1 MKLRNLPYLRSIELN
16 IQDAFP
22 GRKVAVWFEPGLF
35 NPSMIAIKARVD
47 DAGAYTTV
55 NTESDFISEAYISD
69 ILIAKLHE
77 VLE

>member
-1 MKLRNLPYLRSIELN
+1 MGLNHLPYLRAIELN
-16 IQDAFP
+16 IQNAFP
-22 GRKVAVWFEPGLF
+22 GRKVAVWSEPGLF
-35 NPSMIAIKARVD
+35 NPTMIAIKARVD

-55 NTESDFISEAYISD
+55 NTESDFISEAHISD